1 MKLANKS
8 TKRQNVIETIC
19 EGITHREI
27 FETIDYKNQS
37 EDKIKQFTYPI
48 LVNSLTNFLVK
59 VRGKDRDR
67 ARNFVKERL
76 LWEGNIKTTVH
87 HTRFMGTM
95 NRPDMIFE
103 IDATKIAI
111 EFKRGDSGGALR
123 SGIGQSLIYS
133 TDYDFTIF
141 LFIDT
146 SKDGKIKNCKKSEEE
161 QWLIDDLWKRY
172 NIKFLVV

>member
-8 TKRQNVIETIC
+8 IKRENVIETIC

-48 LVNSLTNFLVK
+48 LVNNLTDFLVE
-59 VRGKDRDR
+59 VRGKNRDR
-67 ARNFVKERL
+67 ARSFVKERL

-103 IDATKIAI
+103 IDAVKIAI

-133 TDYDFTIF
+133 TDYDFTVF

-146 SKDGKIKNCKKSEEE
+146 SDNSTIANCSKSEEE
-161 QWLIDDLWKRY
+161 ERFIENLWKNH
-172 NIKFLVV
+172 NIKFIVV

>member
-8 TKRQNVIETIC
+8 IKRENVIETIC

-48 LVNSLTNFLVK
+48 LVNNLTDFLVEK
-59 VRGKDRDR
+59 RGKDRSR
-67 ARNFVKERL
+67 ARSFVKERL
-76 LWEGNIKTTVH
+76 LWEGNINTTVH
-87 HTRFMGTM
+87 HTHFMGTM

-103 IDATKIAI
+103 IDAVRIAI
-111 EFKRGDSGGALR
+111 EFKKGDSGGALR

-146 SKDGKIKNCKKSEEE
+146 SENGKIKNCEKIEEE
-161 QWLIDDLWKRY
+161 QWLVNDLWKRY